1 MVDSGANTMTETTLL
16 TDPAHTRG
24 DLRQMES
31 AIRKGW
37 ALSDKLLENLPKV
50 LVDVVAKGSM
60 REKIAAARVLV
71 AMKESN
77 DRPTTPAPAPVV
89 NVGVQ
94 VNGSSNTDAG
104 RTLASAIAER
114 IRANRISQ
122 QPAG

>member
-1 MVDSGANTMTETTLL
+1 MTETTLL

-37 ALSDKLLENLPKV
+37 ALSDNVLENLPKV
-50 LVDVVAKGSM
+50 LVEVVARGSM

-77 DRPTTPAPAPVV
+77 DRPATPAPAPVV

-94 VNGSSNTDAG
+94 VNGSNTDAG

>member
-1 MVDSGANTMTETTLL
+1 MTETTLL

-50 LVDVVAKGSM
+50 LVEVVAKGSM

-77 DRPTTPAPAPVV
+77 DRPTTVTPAPVV

-94 VNGSSNTDAG
+94 VNGSGNTDAG